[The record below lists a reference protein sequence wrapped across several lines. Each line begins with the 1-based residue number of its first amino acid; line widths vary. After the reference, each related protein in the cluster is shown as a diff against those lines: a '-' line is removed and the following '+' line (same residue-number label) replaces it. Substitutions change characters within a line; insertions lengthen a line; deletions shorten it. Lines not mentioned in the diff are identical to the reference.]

1 MPTRAT
7 LEPPH
12 IHVEQ
17 GGMEAKFWLTPDAA
31 LSYNDGFDARVLRR
45 LTEIVEDERDKFLRA
60 WDGFFD

>member
-1 MPTRAT
+1 
-7 LEPPH
+7 
-12 IHVEQ
+12 
-17 GGMEAKFWLTPDAA
+17 MEAKFWLTPDAA